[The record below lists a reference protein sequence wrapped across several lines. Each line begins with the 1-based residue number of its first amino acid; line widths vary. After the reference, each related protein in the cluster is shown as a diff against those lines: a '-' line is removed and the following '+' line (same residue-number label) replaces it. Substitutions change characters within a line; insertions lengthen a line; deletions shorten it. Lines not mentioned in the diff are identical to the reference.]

1 MCLREKL
8 NFRFTYELTNTSAIR
23 NVQWQGEYNA
33 PLPFTYLKFI
43 LNYRSLCTH
52 IIHFYNYLIIP
63 ASLAGAG
70 DIETHRVR
78 PSVRLSVRPDEFVQA
93 ISQ

>member
-1 MCLREKL
+1 ML
-8 NFRFTYELTNTSAIR
+8 NIIR
-23 NVQWQGEYNA
+23 NAVRSTTHLVCFLLNSSCIHNTFGA
-33 PLPFTYLKFI
+33 I
-43 LNYRSLCTH
+43 LS
-52 IIHFYNYLIIP
+52 P

-93 ISQ
+93 ISQLLFTVGG